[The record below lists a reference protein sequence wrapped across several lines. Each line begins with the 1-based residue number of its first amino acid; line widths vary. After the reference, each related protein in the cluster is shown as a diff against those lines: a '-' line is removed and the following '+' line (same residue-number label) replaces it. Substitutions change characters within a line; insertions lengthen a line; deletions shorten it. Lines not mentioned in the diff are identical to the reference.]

1 MMRSTRIWH
10 GNFRIGSTLFICMN
24 RNGELCAHNDETM
37 IKMRRKNIP
46 CKQVSSNPLPL
57 TAEFFYEK
65 GTDLTLKESVAAFVA
80 LKKEGLIWPKSCI
93 LLKDPS
99 LTRYTDVYIQ
109 VLSAAVPRV
118 VPRLDSLKGTE
129 SPLLQAL
136 KMAWGFREVTSEHS
150 LEIYDWFRNHGIRP

>member
-10 GNFRIGSTLFICMN
+10 GNFRIGSTLFIYMN

-65 GTDLTLKESVAAFVA
+65 GID
-80 LKKEGLIWPKSCI
+80 I
-93 LLKDPS
+93 L
-99 LTRYTDVYIQ
+99 
-109 VLSAAVPRV
+109 
-118 VPRLDSLKGTE
+118 
-129 SPLLQAL
+129 
-136 KMAWGFREVTSEHS
+136 
-150 LEIYDWFRNHGIRP
+150 